1 MVGYKPSGKAK
12 FLYLPKVGIRAV
24 QTLSRTKQNTKNIMF
39 TILFLDCGAA
49 KYKAIQYFI
58 LSYIDNQFNSCRK
71 DNIEQSYLSQIIVS
85 NHFCNLNSLS
95 VWWSLEYPNVVL
107 Q

>member
-1 MVGYKPSGKAK
+1 MRNDTEFTICIKRPGIRFKHGYKPSGKAK

-24 QTLSRTKQNTKNIMF
+24 QTLSRTKQNTKNV
-39 TILFLDCGAA
+39 ILFLDFGAA
-49 KYKAIQYFI
+49 KYKTIQYFI

-71 DNIEQSYLSQIIVS
+71 DNI
-85 NHFCNLNSLS
+85 LNRKK
-95 VWWSLEYPNVVL
+95 